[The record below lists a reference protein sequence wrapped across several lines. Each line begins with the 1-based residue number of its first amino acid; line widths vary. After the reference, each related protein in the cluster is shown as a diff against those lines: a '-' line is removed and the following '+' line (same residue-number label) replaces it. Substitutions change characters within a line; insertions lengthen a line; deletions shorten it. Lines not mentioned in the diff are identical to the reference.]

1 MTYIINT
8 PSLILGR
15 CPGRPAAVPATPGPL
30 PGATELGLLWSPRDR
45 CWGNP
50 QGQLPWAARAAARA
64 PQAAAGCLCGWL
76 PVWLAAEPLQQ
87 QRVWLAP
94 GPAAGSALGSATLG
108 LQKSQRLQEVTESVT
123 STTSM
128 TNRELYLG
136 VLFAG
141 SFQSHC
147 WFIVPAG
154 AKMCGLPC

>member
-1 MTYIINT
+1 MTCIINT

-15 CPGRPAAVPATPGPL
+15 CPGRPAAAPATPGPL
-30 PGATELGLLWSPRDR
+30 PGATELGLLWSPLGPLLRQSPGPASLG
-45 CWGNP
+45 CQSSS
-50 QGQLPWAARAAARA
+50 QGPSSS
-64 PQAAAGCLCGWL
+64 GWL

-94 GPAAGSALGSATLG
+94 GPAAGSALGSATLA

>member
-15 CPGRPAAVPATPGPL
+15 CPGRPAAAPATPGPL
-30 PGATELGLLWSPRDR
+30 PGATELGLLWSPLGPLLRQSPGPAPLG
-45 CWGNP
+45 CQSSS
-50 QGQLPWAARAAARA
+50 QGPSSS
-64 PQAAAGCLCGWL
+64 GWL

-94 GPAAGSALGSATLG
+94 GPAAGSALGSATLA

-128 TNRELYLG
+128 TNREHYLG